1 MQTMQCEKEMHG
13 LWPTLGS
20 GSVPRLAV
28 APRHAGYTELDPAM
42 HCMPPMR
49 LLRCNEGC
57 ARLRKGCEIMHRVQE
72 PDQAS
77 ALRRMPQA
85 ITPRPV
91 QQGFARKRAA
101 EEAIG
106 RVSRVRRQRVQ
117 PPRRDPVLMRRVRG
131 ARTPKVH
138 ALGQLQAGR
147 FKDPSRVQ
155 GLQQEVRRDRVPTA
169 DKKGSPL
176 HLQGAATLLRQ

>member
-1 MQTMQCEKEMHG
+1 MQCEKEMHG

-28 APRHAGYTELDPAM
+28 APRHEGYTKLDPAM
-42 HCMPPMR
+42 QCMPPMR

-57 ARLRKGCEIMHRVQE
+57 ARLRKGCERMHRVPE
-72 PDQAS
+72 PAQAS

-91 QQGFARKRAA
+91 QQGHPGPREMAQSQ
-101 EEAIG
+101 ISL
-106 RVSRVRRQRVQ
+106 SRVHRSRVQ
-117 PPRRDPVLMRRVRG
+117 PARCQRVLMRRVRG
-131 ARTPKVH
+131 ARTPEVH
-138 ALGQLQAGR
+138 AAGLGRLQAAR
-147 FKDPSRVQ
+147 SEDPSRAH
-155 GLQQEVRRDRVPTA
+155 GLQQKVRRDRVPTA

-176 HLQGAATLLRQ
+176 HLQGAATFLRQ

>member
-1 MQTMQCEKEMHG
+1 MQCEKDMLG

-28 APRHAGYTELDPAM
+28 APRHGCYTELDPAM
-42 HCMPPMR
+42 QCMPPMR

-72 PDQAS
+72 PEQAS
-77 ALRRMPQA
+77 ALRRMLQG
-85 ITPRPV
+85 ITPRAV
-91 QQGFARKRAA
+91 QQGHPGQREMVQSQIGLSRMRSSQVLPARC
-101 EEAIG
+101 
-106 RVSRVRRQRVQ
+106 QR
-117 PPRRDPVLMRRVRG
+117 VLMRRVRG

-138 ALGQLQAGR
+138 TTGVEKSQAAR
-147 FKDPSRVQ
+147 SKYPSRVH
-155 GLQQEVRRDRVPTA
+155 GLQQKVRRDRVPTA
-169 DKKGSPL
+169 DNKGSPL